1 MRTDHRRPLAA
12 YGLVALVCALV
23 MWQPSIGANVASR
36 APVVSA
42 LIDIGLSPSD
52 LLSRLVVGDLFSLSP
67 VAAPEE
73 ELPVAEPDLADDL
86 LTPSQSVVAEAGG
99 GSASAVAHEAG
110 LTGANG
116 GDAPLPGGDPTPGVD
131 PEPDDDGKPGTGAP
145 QGSKSAVPGHPGKGP
160 KDKGDDHPG
169 QGPKD
174 KGDDH
179 PGQGPKEK
187 GDDHPGKGHQDKH
200 KHKDKNKD
208 KGPKDKGPKDKGAKG
223 GSHGRGPKG

>member
-52 LLSRLVVGDLFSLSP
+52 LLSRVVVGDLFSLSP
-67 VAAPEE
+67 VAASEE

-86 LTPSQSVVAEAGG
+86 LTPSDSVVPEAGG
-99 GSASAVAHEAG
+99 GSAPAVALEAG
-110 LTGANG
+110 LTGADG
-116 GDAPLPGGDPTPGVD
+116 GDGPLPGGDPTPGAD
-131 PEPDDDGKPGTGAP
+131 PEQPDYDGKPGTDAP
-145 QGSKSAVPGHPGKGP
+145 QGSKSAVPGHPGNGP
-160 KDKGDDHPG
+160 KDKGDDHPGQGPKPKGDDHPG

-179 PGQGPKEK
+179 PG
-187 GDDHPGKGHQDKH
+187 KGHQDKH
-200 KHKDKNKD
+200 KHKH
-208 KGPKDKGPKDKGAKG
+208 KDKGAEG
-223 GSHGRGPKG
+223 GSKGRGPKG